1 MYDRGKNNGYM
12 RQSTPVRKS
21 GPGRFLRTNKNT
33 KFKTSNYSDDYA
45 KTKVMFDLFCELKH
59 AVRQFEC
66 VFEQAHNNINK

>member
-12 RQSTPVRKS
+12 RQSTPVR
-21 GPGRFLRTNKNT
+21 
-33 KFKTSNYSDDYA
+33 KTSNYSDDYA